1 MFISLETR
9 HLVWD
14 SNNLFFIFHF
24 SVGLLSFFFL
34 RNNLKKSW
42 PPTSLIVL
50 TNAVGLVVV
59 AQHAPCAA
67 HFFEVKQGNKLR
79 PEVWSPETKE
89 LLARCCSQCIVI
101 SISGFELLRDLHV
114 KHETWSVKSYLCGCV
129 ATAALYLIFSLRT
142 QHEILLQSG
151 NWL

>member
-1 MFISLETR
+1 MHVSRRLACIQKAAASAQASDITPRLRRRALTSMFISLETR

-14 SNNLFFIFHF
+14 SNNLFFIFIFQFLVGPVFF
-24 SVGLLSFFFL
+24 STKQSQEKLTPNFAY
-34 RNNLKKSW
+34 
-42 PPTSLIVL
+42 IVL

-114 KHETWSVKSYLCGCV
+114 KHET
-129 ATAALYLIFSLRT
+129 
-142 QHEILLQSG
+142 
-151 NWL
+151 